1 MNDRLKKALDKV
13 QAEEELKNNT
23 KAFLYKKTVSKCYI
37 NIMST
42 IGKSILHILYL
53 VVQKIMTP
61 INAGKA
67 CIYRKSKRLEH
78 RNIKLL
84 RSLKKRLT
92 VGIKLLKITLC
103 KHTQK

>member
-1 MNDRLKKALDKV
+1 MGAL
-13 QAEEELKNNT
+13 
-23 KAFLYKKTVSKCYI
+23 LYKKTISKCYI

-53 VVQKIMTP
+53 VVRKILTP
-61 INAGKA
+61 INAGKSY
-67 CIYRKSKRLEH
+67 IFRKSKRLGH
-78 RNIKLL
+78 RNIKIL

-92 VGIKLLKITLC
+92 VCIKLLKITLC